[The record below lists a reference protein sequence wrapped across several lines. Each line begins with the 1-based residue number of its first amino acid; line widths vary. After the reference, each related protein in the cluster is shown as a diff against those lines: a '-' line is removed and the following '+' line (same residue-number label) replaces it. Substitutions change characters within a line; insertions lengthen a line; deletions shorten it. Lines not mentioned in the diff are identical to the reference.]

1 MGNIC
6 TLSIPGKSRKL
17 CKHSLPSH
25 PHLKDRTTQF
35 LPKAKHQAFS
45 AGDCTLAALRWHCL
59 QRQHD
64 HFQPHAPDPPASVAR
79 ISKPRSR
86 QNTSPEIVCRSG
98 ITQRPLKAQ
107 NKPNQITPEWL
118 FLHTQQCSRSSPP
131 MLPLRCNPRPWEV
144 GSALSHRELSTGCTL
159 KIGTYSSAAVFASM
173 KVSIDMAQVLCPSQV
188 PCQ

>member
-86 QNTSPEIVCRSG
+86 QNTSPEINSLQVWHHAKTIKSTKQ
-98 ITQRPLKAQ
+98 TQPDHTRVAVPAYTTVQSLFPSYATPAVQSSSMGGRLRTQPQGAQ
-107 NKPNQITPEWL
+107 HWM
-118 FLHTQQCSRSSPP
+118 HT
-131 MLPLRCNPRPWEV
+131 
-144 GSALSHRELSTGCTL
+144 
-159 KIGTYSSAAVFASM
+159 
-173 KVSIDMAQVLCPSQV
+173 
-188 PCQ
+188 